1 MAGECAGRLAIGW
14 LLLMRKRAWVG
25 VVGVVC
31 TCVLVLLT
39 AFHDS
44 RVSHVC
50 DCGHQ
55 VNTEERVAKYLP
67 NLMGE
72 IDPTT
77 KRTTLQEVE
86 AVHPSLALAF
96 LVEQERRGSRCHNTP
111 GVFSVRHNNEL
122 WQEAVIG
129 GVIFLLYAAYYDSR
143 DEGEGPTVRMLVMV
157 DSTRPPTPVCHLW
170 YQDDLTP
177 TASSA
182 VRMDY
187 VHWQDRVS
195 GAWLP
200 YLVTCR
206 VVEDLRGV
214 PRVAALVGYSCG
226 PATNALRVLNQEQPR
241 VKKDLA
247 LCHKFLFDPTRDYS
261 QRLVEWLEVARAW
274 GVDEVTF
281 YEASVHPNVRAV
293 LQYYQ
298 QEGFVQV
305 FPWRSPGDQPSLGHL
320 YRALYDTQR
329 FTLFTTENIPYTDC
343 LLRHLATHRYVAVWD
358 MDEFI
363 VPATAFSLP
372 AMLDAARARAT
383 EQGLRPTSYLARCS
397 YYFDDQVEEAT
408 PDLPEYLYLMRH
420 VTRTVKVAPPRVFT
434 KSVHDTS
441 LALGL
446 HAHFA
451 LLTLGG
457 NIDRDRDLYHLYP
470 TTEGHL
476 GHYRATC
483 QGEDQHE
490 CQELYRPYLSRDT
503 AMWRHRPAV
512 TARTKAVLQILG
524 LLP

>member
-1 MAGECAGRLAIGW
+1 M
-14 LLLMRKRAWVG
+14 VG
-25 VVGVVC
+25 VAC

-39 AFHDS
+39 ALHDS

-50 DCGHQ
+50 DCGHH
-55 VNTEERVAKYLP
+55 VSTEERVAKYLP
-67 NLMGE
+67 NLMDE

-77 KRTTLQEVE
+77 NRTTVQEVE
-86 AVHPSLALAF
+86 ATHPSLALSF
-96 LVEQERRGSRCHNTP
+96 LVEQELRGSRCHNTP
-111 GVFSVRHNNEL
+111 GVFSVRHNNGL

-129 GVIFLLYAAYYDSR
+129 GVTFLIYSAYHDYR
-143 DEGEGPTVRMLVMV
+143 DEGEGATVRILVMV

-170 YQDDLTP
+170 FQSDVKP

-187 VHWQDRVS
+187 VHWQDKVS

-206 VVEDLRGV
+206 IGEGLHGV
-214 PRVAALVGYSCG
+214 PKVAALVGYSCG
-226 PATNALRVLNQEQPR
+226 PATNALRVLNQEQPQ

-261 QRLVEWLEVARAW
+261 QRLVEWLEAARAW

-305 FPWRSPGDQPSLGHL
+305 FTWRSPGDQPSIGHL

-363 VPATAFSLP
+363 VPAKESSLP

-397 YYFDDQVEEAT
+397 YYFDDQMDEAT

-420 VTRTVKVAPPRVFT
+420 VTRTVKVSPPRVFT

-470 TTEGHL
+470 ATEGHL

-490 CQELYRPYLSRDT
+490 CQELYRPYLTRDT

-512 TARTKAVLQILG
+512 TAKTKVVLQTLG
-524 LLP
+524 LLH